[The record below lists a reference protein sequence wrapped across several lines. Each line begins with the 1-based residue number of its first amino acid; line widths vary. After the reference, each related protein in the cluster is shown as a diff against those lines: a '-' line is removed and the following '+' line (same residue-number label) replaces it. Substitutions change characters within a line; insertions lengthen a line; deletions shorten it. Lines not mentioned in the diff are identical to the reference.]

1 MLIHFRAHRWTETI
15 LLLMPVISNRR
26 WTVTVTAVTA
36 FLQHFG
42 TLRLCCCYLN
52 SRANPILATRI
63 WKLYPLNQVHT
74 PRYYPWYHNYKTRV
88 IKNGSRINKQTKV
101 LRCEAECIAVPV
113 SKEKP
118 ECIKHGRPGFCY
130 FKTWTSRFSNYRKP
144 GRPGF
149 HYFENL
155 DVQVF
160 DNLKTWT
167 SRFSLDVHVFLKI
180 VQSSNIHVLQVPH
193 ETTCLLA
200 KYKLLRL
207 LCIARIGNLVDKLS

>member
-1 MLIHFRAHRWTETI
+1 M
-15 LLLMPVISNRR
+15 
-26 WTVTVTAVTA
+26 TVTAVTA

-74 PRYYPWYHNYKTRV
+74 PSLLSMIPQLQDKSNQ
-88 IKNGSRINKQTKV
+88 NGSRINKQTKV

-144 GRPGF
+144 GRPCF
-149 HYFENL
+149 LEN
-155 DVQVF
+155 
-160 DNLKTWT
+160 
-167 SRFSLDVHVFLKI
+167 RPI
-180 VQSSNIHVLQVPH
+180 VQRP
-193 ETTCLLA
+193 
-200 KYKLLRL
+200 
-207 LCIARIGNLVDKLS
+207 CITSPPPSYII